1 MPEPHKAVKYQPEPE
16 PDSEQDEL
24 GTEHDHFKSYKPG
37 SEEGKVDLDHH
48 EHRNEVD
55 KAEQQDM
62 SGPEQNMPGQKKPD
76 PDEPGTEHDHLKP
89 YKPQCEQDK
98 VDFVHNEHT
107 NMPEKKGPEQ
117 YILEAEQNMPGPKQT
132 DPEQHEPGTE
142 HDHLKPYEP
151 GSEQDKVNLDHNERR
166 NGPENKGPEQY
177 ILEPEQNMPGQNKPD
192 PEKGE
197 PDTEHDHLKPYKPGS
212 EEDKLDLDYNEH
224 RTVLEKQDPKQ
235 HEPEPERNMPGH
247 ELDWPGTE
255 HDHLKSGFGHR
266 NEPEKE
272 GPKQHKPQLE
282 QKFSGQNIPSPK
294 HDEAGIEHDHL
305 KPYEPW
311 SGRVNLDHHD
321 DRNEVDKPDQ
331 QNVSDPKQYKPEP
344 EQNMPG
350 PKQPDPEQHEPGTE
364 HDHFKPYE
372 PGSEQDKV
380 NLDHNKCR
388 NAPEKKGPEQYILE
402 PEQNMPG
409 QNKPDPEKGEPDT
422 GHDHLK
428 PYKPASEEDKVDLD
442 HNEHRNEVDKAE
454 LQDMSGSEQN
464 KQKPEQ
470 NMPGPKQPDLMQHE
484 PGTEHDH
491 LKPYKPGSEE
501 DKVDLD
507 HNEHRNEVDKA
518 EQQDMSGS
526 EQNKQKPNMP
536 GPKQPDLMQHKPGTE
551 HDHLKPYKPGS
562 EEDKVDLDHNE
573 HRNEVDKAEQQDMS
587 GSEQN
592 KQKPNMPGPKQPDL
606 MQHKPGTEHDHLK
619 PYEPGSEQDKVNLD
633 HNEWRNAPKKKGPEQ
648 YILEPEQNMPGQNK
662 PDPEKG
668 EPDTEHDHLKPYKP
682 VPEQDKVYLDY
693 NEHRNVPEKHI
704 PEQHELEPDPNMS
717 GQNMPDTKQ
726 DEPVTEHDHLKPF
739 KPGSEQGKVD
749 LDHHE
754 HKNEVDNAQHQDMSG
769 PKQYKPKSEESTSS
783 QDESCHE
790 HGMPDPKQ
798 GKADNTSNQKNP
810 ASNQSVSRAG
820 TTP

>member
-151 GSEQDKVNLDHNERR
+151 GSEQDKVNLDHN
-166 NGPENKGPEQY
+166 
-177 ILEPEQNMPGQNKPD
+177 
-192 PEKGE
+192 
-197 PDTEHDHLKPYKPGS
+197 
-212 EEDKLDLDYNEH
+212 
-224 RTVLEKQDPKQ
+224 
-235 HEPEPERNMPGH
+235 
-247 ELDWPGTE
+247 
-255 HDHLKSGFGHR
+255 
-266 NEPEKE
+266 
-272 GPKQHKPQLE
+272 
-282 QKFSGQNIPSPK
+282 
-294 HDEAGIEHDHL
+294 
-305 KPYEPW
+305 
-311 SGRVNLDHHD
+311 
-321 DRNEVDKPDQ
+321 
-331 QNVSDPKQYKPEP
+331 
-344 EQNMPG
+344 
-350 PKQPDPEQHEPGTE
+350 
-364 HDHFKPYE
+364 
-372 PGSEQDKV
+372 
-380 NLDHNKCR
+380 KCR

-428 PYKPASEEDKVDLD
+428 PYKPA
-442 HNEHRNEVDKAE
+442 
-454 LQDMSGSEQN
+454 
-464 KQKPEQ
+464 
-470 NMPGPKQPDLMQHE
+470 
-484 PGTEHDH
+484 
-491 LKPYKPGSEE
+491 
-501 DKVDLD
+501 
-507 HNEHRNEVDKA
+507 
-518 EQQDMSGS
+518 
-526 EQNKQKPNMP
+526 
-536 GPKQPDLMQHKPGTE
+536 
-551 HDHLKPYKPGS
+551 S

-633 HNEWRNAPKKKGPEQ
+633 HNEWRNAPK
-648 YILEPEQNMPGQNK
+648 
-662 PDPEKG
+662 
-668 EPDTEHDHLKPYKP
+668 
-682 VPEQDKVYLDY
+682 
-693 NEHRNVPEKHI
+693 R
-704 PEQHELEPDPNMS
+704 PN
-717 GQNMPDTKQ
+717 TC
-726 DEPVTEHDHLKPF
+726 L
-739 KPGSEQGKVD
+739 
-749 LDHHE
+749 L
-754 HKNEVDNAQHQDMSG
+754 
-769 PKQYKPKSEESTSS
+769 YTSPS
-783 QDESCHE
+783 PRD
-790 HGMPDPKQ
+790 
-798 GKADNTSNQKNP
+798 
-810 ASNQSVSRAG
+810 
-820 TTP
+820 